1 MKIIG
6 ITGGVGAGKS
16 TVLDY
21 LKREFQAEILQT
33 DLVGHLVMEPGQIC
47 YERIVEQ
54 FGREI
59 LQEDGRIDRKKL
71 GAIVFA
77 NDFLLKELN
86 GIVHPAV
93 KEYVLEQIRLAAQRT
108 CRLFVVESALLFDD
122 DYDAICQEVW
132 YIYASEAERS
142 KRLRQERG
150 YSDDR
155 IQGIMKNQAKE
166 EFFRSHSDFVVENNG
181 DLEETCRQIR
191 ERIQKI

>member
-33 DLVGHLVMEPGQIC
+33 DLAGHLVMEPGQIC

-77 NDFLLKELN
+77 NDALLKELN

-93 KEYVLEQIRLAAQRT
+93 KEYVLEQIKLAAQRT